1 MPLPKIEQPL
11 FERTIPSTE
20 KKIIYRP
27 FLVREEKILL
37 MAQQSGNAM
46 DIIRALKQIITNCV
60 QDNIDVDALATF
72 DLEYMFLILR
82 STSVNNI
89 VNLSYRDNEDDQVY
103 KFDVDLNDIKII
115 KDPANNPNI
124 QISDTIGIKLRYP
137 NVNLTESIDQYE
149 TEADILSYFITNCI
163 ESIYDANSV
172 YLASDYTKEEL
183 DEFFDGLDIKTF
195 EKVKLFFDTMPKM
208 RYTIKYQN
216 SLGHDREIELSTLQ
230 DFFTLG

>member
-11 FERTIPSTE
+11 FEMTIPSTE

-46 DIIRALKQIITNCV
+46 DIVRALKQIITNCI

-72 DLEYMFLILR
+72 DLEYMFLMLR

-89 VNLSYRDNEDDQVY
+89 VNLSYKDNEDEQIY

-115 KDPANNPNI
+115 KDPTNDPNI
-124 QISDTIGIKLRYP
+124 QVSDTIGIKLRYP
-137 NVNLTESIDQYE
+137 NVNLTESITQYE
-149 TEADILSYFITNCI
+149 TEAEILSYFITNCI
-163 ESIYDANSV
+163 ESIYDADNV

-183 DEFFDGLDIKTF
+183 DEFFDGLDVKTF

-208 RYTIKYQN
+208 LYTIKYQN

>member
-11 FERTIPSTE
+11 FEMTIPSTE

-124 QISDTIGIKLRYP
+124 QVSDTIGIKLRYP

>member
-11 FERTIPSTE
+11 FEMIIPSTE

-124 QISDTIGIKLRYP
+124 QVSDTIGIKLRYP

>member
-11 FERTIPSTE
+11 FEMIIPSTE

>member
-11 FERTIPSTE
+11 FEMTIPSTE